1 MAEDLAFGPLLA
13 LPPAAR
19 AELAARGRPVR
30 YARGAEVMHSGEPSD
45 AALAVLGGR
54 VRVTGRDGTVLATM
68 AAPALVGE
76 LSVLAGVPRS
86 AAVVAV
92 DPVHALRI
100 DAADLRA
107 LAERYPEFARTLEAF
122 ADARRANAF
131 LRRQGPF
138 TELPSDETDEL
149 ASHLRPA
156 HLAAGAVLMRQG
168 ERGDDVYLLRQGQV
182 EVVRH
187 DGEGERVLA
196 TLGPGSLVGEIAAL
210 TGSARTATVRCVT
223 DVDTLVVPGA
233 EVRAVVRKHK
243 ALLDRVRSVMQARHA
258 PQRTGEHHVDP
269 APDDPDAVIVHDPRR
284 GVYLRLDRQALAIY
298 RDLDGERTLR
308 DLSLR
313 HLERTGTVDPQA
325 VFSTV
330 ATLQLAGLASAPRIA
345 TTTPDGRLL
354 RAVDAI
360 LAPRAELENADGVA
374 TALHRVL
381 APLFSAPVGAAGL
394 TLGIGG
400 LLLAIP
406 VLRTASPSD
415 FGVGGIAVA
424 FGGLLLAGIGHE
436 VAHALA
442 AKAEGSRIGRA
453 GIGLFWFTPVVYV
466 DTSATWSIPRWSR
479 IRVNAAGPLFNLAL
493 AGALGLAARIAT
505 GAPQDVLVWLSLTNV
520 VLVAF
525 NLSPLLEF
533 DGYYVLA
540 DLTDTNALRRKAMRF
555 VFGDL
560 VRRPRPLRSRGEV
573 GSLAYVVAALAY
585 VLAASAVAI
594 AGIPNVANN
603 VLSSFV
609 ADPPRSA
616 LAAVLAAFAAVMLVA
631 PFVME
636 ARDARSRP
644 EVGTA

>member
-1 MAEDLAFGPLLA
+1 MADELGFGPLLS

-19 AELAARGRPVR
+19 AELAARSRPVR
-30 YARGAEVMHSGEPSD
+30 YARGDAVMRSGEPSD
-45 AALAVLGGR
+45 AALAVLSGR

-68 AAPALVGE
+68 GAPALVGE

-86 AAVVAV
+86 AQVVAV
-92 DPVHALRI
+92 DPVRALRI
-100 DAADLRA
+100 EAADLRA
-107 LAERYPEFARTLEAF
+107 VAERYPDFKRTLEAF
-122 ADARRANAF
+122 AEARRANAF

-138 TELPSDETDEL
+138 TDLPSDETDEL

-156 HLAAGAVLMRQG
+156 HLSAGTVLMRQG
-168 ERGDDVYLLRQGQV
+168 DRDDDVYLLRQGQV
-182 EVVRH
+182 EVVRREGH
-187 DGEGERVLA
+187 GERVLS

-223 DVDTLVVPGA
+223 DVDALVVPGT
-233 EVRAVVRKHK
+233 EVRAVVRKHQ
-243 ALLDRVRSVMQARHA
+243 ALLDRVRSLMQARYA
-258 PQRTGEHHVDP
+258 PQRTGEHQVEP
-269 APDDPDAVIVHDPRR
+269 APDDVDAVIVHDPHR
-284 GVYLRLDRQALAIY
+284 GVYLRLDRQAFAIY
-298 RDLDGERTLR
+298 EDLDGDRTLR
-308 DLSLR
+308 DLSMR
-313 HLERTGTVDPQA
+313 HLERTGTLDPQA

-330 ATLQLAGLASAPRIA
+330 AALQLAGLASAPRIA
-345 TTTPDGRLL
+345 TKTPDGRLL

-360 LAPRAELENADGVA
+360 LAPRVELASADGVS

-394 TLGIGG
+394 VLGVGG
-400 LLLAIP
+400 LLAAIP

-415 FGVGGIAVA
+415 FGIGGIAVA
-424 FGGLLLAGIGHE
+424 FAGLLVAGVGHE
-436 VAHALA
+436 MAHALA
-442 AKAEGSRIGRA
+442 AKAEGSRLGRA

-466 DTSATWSIPRWSR
+466 DTSSTWSIPRWGR

-493 AGALGLAARIAT
+493 AGTLGLAARVTAGT
-505 GAPQDVLVWLSLTNV
+505 PQDVLVWLSLTNV

-560 VRRPRPLRSRGEV
+560 ARRPRKPRSRREIGA
-573 GSLAYVVAALAY
+573 LAYVVAALVY

-594 AGIPNVANN
+594 AGVPRVANN
-603 VLSSFV
+603 VLSSLV
-609 ADPPRSA
+609 ADPPRGA
-616 LAAVLAAFAAVMLVA
+616 LAAILAAVAAVMLVS

-636 ARDARSRP
+636 ARDAHSRP
-644 EVGTA
+644 EPGAA